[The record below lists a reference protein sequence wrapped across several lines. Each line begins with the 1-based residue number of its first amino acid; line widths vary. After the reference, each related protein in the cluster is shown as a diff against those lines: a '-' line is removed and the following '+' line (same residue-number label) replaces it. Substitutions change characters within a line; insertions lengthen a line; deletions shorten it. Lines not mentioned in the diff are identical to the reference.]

1 MCYLLLACVTAKATK
16 MKRERLLRDFKR
28 NDETRACV
36 MNFLQDHYFH
46 HPKLGVSVN

>member
-16 MKRERLLRDFKR
+16 MKRERLLETLR